1 MEPDVPGSEDLPLR
15 ESEGP
20 AAHAEAMVHF
30 QSRLS
35 GRLLKHQARPSNLS
49 AAERSLLGSCTGSH
63 PAPSTAGSG
72 AEETHVGKTQEGKCR
87 VGE

>member
-35 GRLLKHQARPSNLS
+35 GRLLKHQAIPSNLS